1 MRLHYV
7 YGIFLFVILALLL
20 PAASAQQ
27 RPLLAGTVHD
37 AGGEPV
43 RKARV
48 ELLTERGD
56 EVKTY
61 TYTDNDGNYAF
72 RNAQPGVY
80 RVQVKLGTRV
90 LQQKDEDGSA
100 TPARRIRVTET
111 PARLKIIVQL

>member
-1 MRLHYV
+1 MRLHCV
-7 YGIFLFVILALLL
+7 YGISLFVTLALLL

-37 AGGEPV
+37 TGGEPV

-48 ELLTERGD
+48 ELLAESGD
-56 EVKTY
+56 EVKFY

-72 RNAQPGVY
+72 RNARPGVY

-90 LQQKDEDGSA
+90 LRQKAENGST
-100 TPARRIRVTET
+100 TPSRKIRVTET
-111 PARLKIIVQL
+111 PARLKVVVQV